1 MTYNKLWASA
11 FLAAV
16 VFSFPSAAAENGV
29 TVNYEALD
37 GIDVNY
43 DALDEISPIADDFN
57 QKIILKNP
65 ALPQNKNFIS
75 SKNKVVKNK
84 TAKTKTKAKIKAKAQ
99 TKKQTATPVKKANA
113 VKKPVSIKTSTP
125 ITDAGKVH
133 KETEKE
139 AKKIL
144 TPISSNETLINP
156 ISADSGN
163 DARKNAQPTSIKI
176 IREVQVSTVNKEGEA
191 SIVKDMVEEEI
202 PLKEKPQVINNKYLV
217 LNFPPSVVHL
227 TEDDNRRL
235 NLFFSKYDGKS
246 RIKIVSYATGLRGS
260 VESAKRNSLKRAL
273 AVRSALIKFGMK
285 SNLIE
290 VRAQGKASDPD
301 KADAVEITV
310 Y

>member
-1 MTYNKLWASA
+1 MIGYNRLWMSA
-11 FLAAV
+11 LAAV
-16 VFSFPSAAAENGV
+16 VFSLPAAAGDNV

-43 DALDEISPIADDFN
+43 DALDDISPLADDVD

-75 SKNKVVKNK
+75 SKSKVVKNK
-84 TAKTKTKAKIKAKAQ
+84 TQSKVKTKTKKRAAA
-99 TKKQTATPVKKANA
+99 PVKKTPVA
-113 VKKPVSIKTSTP
+113 KKPVSIKTSAP
-125 ITDAGKVH
+125 ITNVGNVH
-133 KETEKE
+133 KESEKE
-139 AKKIL
+139 AKRIL
-144 TPISSNETLINP
+144 TPVMSNETLINP
-156 ISADSGN
+156 AADDLAKEN
-163 DARKNAQPTSIKI
+163 RKNAQPTSIKI
-176 IREVQVSTVNKEGEA
+176 IREIQVSTVDKDGA
-191 SIVKDMVEEEI
+191 SNITTDKVEEEI
-202 PLKEKPQVINNKYLV
+202 PLKEKAPVINNKYLV
-217 LNFPPSVVHL
+217 LTFPPSVVHL
-227 TEDDNRRL
+227 TEDDNHRL

-290 VRAQGKASDPD
+290 VRAQGKSSDPD
-301 KADAVEITV
+301 KTDVVEITV